1 MFQVPSYITK
11 ITTMR
16 DRSLRL
22 QVDTQELKPDESAK
36 VFDLYDKFGFF
47 LFKDSDIK
55 PEDLD
60 IPDVKPEF
68 KSDKSPSQRLR
79 GVIYRYFEQLD
90 NHNIPFDD
98 FYKKE
103 MEKIIEH
110 YKSKLQ

>member
-11 ITTMR
+11 VTTMR

-36 VFDLYDKFGFF
+36 VFELYDKFGFF
-47 LFKDSDIK
+47 LFKESDIK

-68 KSDKSPSQRLR
+68 KSDKTPSQRLR
-79 GVIYRYFEQLD
+79 GVIYRYFEQLNSD
-90 NHNIPFDD
+90 TTFDD

-110 YKSKLQ
+110 YKTKLQ